1 MAVTRACNETLIATV
16 SQLKPLSVN
25 ASQYKPQKAPIHDQ
39 KSEPGIKKLVGRAGI
54 CPKLKNLLL
63 QSERKVEVQLG
74 CDAENRLF
82 AKAFVHSEKPENLV
96 GSYFGAA
103 TFVSTTSVRKTDLR

>member
-1 MAVTRACNETLIATV
+1 M
-16 SQLKPLSVN
+16 
-25 ASQYKPQKAPIHDQ
+25 
-39 KSEPGIKKLVGRAGI
+39 

-63 QSERKVEVQLG
+63 QSERKVEVQLGCDSG

-103 TFVSTTSVRKTDLR
+103 TFVSTTCIRKTCDDDNRELRSSQESKSIVIIANLIQVLAERVSL